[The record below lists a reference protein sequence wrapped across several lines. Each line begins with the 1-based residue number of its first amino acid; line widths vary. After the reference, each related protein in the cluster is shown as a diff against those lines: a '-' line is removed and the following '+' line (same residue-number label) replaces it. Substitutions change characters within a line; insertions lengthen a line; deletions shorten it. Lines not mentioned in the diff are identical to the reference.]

1 MSAVGRAKSMLTLL
15 IVGAL
20 LATAGLALWAW
31 ARRHPGDVPWTPLDL
46 AQPPGRFT
54 PGKIAA
60 LRDTPGA
67 CAEELEAAG
76 VRFTEL
82 PARSGDRCGYSDGV
96 RLTGKGPLDLRFS
109 PTGLGTSCPVAAG
122 VAVWNW
128 HGLQA
133 AAERHLGSPVVTI
146 EHFGSYS
153 CRRLYG
159 RDEGAWS
166 EHATA
171 NALDVA
177 GFVLADGQRVRVVSD
192 WGGDGPEARF
202 LHDARAAAC
211 AGFTTVLSPDYNA
224 AHRDHLHLDQARRGS
239 GRVCR

>member
-1 MSAVGRAKSMLTLL
+1 MSAVGTAKAALKLL
-15 IVGAL
+15 FVGGL
-20 LATAGLALWAW
+20 LVLAGLALWAW
-31 ARRHPGDVPWTPLDL
+31 ARGHPGDVPWGPLDL

-60 LRDTPGA
+60 LRDRPGA
-67 CAEELEAAG
+67 CAEKLEAAG

-82 PARSGDRCGYSDGV
+82 PARSGKQCGYSDGV
-96 RLTGKGPLDLRFS
+96 RLTGEGSLSLSFRPA
-109 PTGLGTSCPVAAG
+109 GLGTSCPVAAG
-122 VAVWNW
+122 LAVWSW

-133 AAERHLGSPVVTI
+133 AARRHLGSPVARI

-159 RDEGAWS
+159 RDEGPWS

-171 NALDVA
+171 NALDIA
-177 GFVLADGQRVRVVSD
+177 GFTLADGTRVRVAGD
-192 WGGDGPEARF
+192 WDGDGAKARF
-202 LHDARAAAC
+202 LHEARDAAC
-211 AGFTTVLSPDYNA
+211 DGFTTVLSPDYNA
-224 AHRDHLHLDQARRGS
+224 AHHDHLHLDQARRGP